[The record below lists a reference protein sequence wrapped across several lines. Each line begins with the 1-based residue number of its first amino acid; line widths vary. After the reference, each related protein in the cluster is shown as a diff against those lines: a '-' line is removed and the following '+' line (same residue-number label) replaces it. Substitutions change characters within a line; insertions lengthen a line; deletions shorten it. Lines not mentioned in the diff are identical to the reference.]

1 MRRAITTGLMLLACA
16 SLAWASEAGVKKM
29 EVKRPDLAIPSFVGW
44 VPDEIVVQ
52 FDKSAVM
59 NFDQTTMA
67 LGKSGLNAI
76 DQLNRQYQAVAL
88 TRQFAASQPRV
99 YNGRTID
106 LSGWHKIK
114 FASAVADIEAVVA
127 EYQRLPGVIDAQPIG
142 IHTVY
147 ATPNDPQFASQYHL
161 NQANDHDVD
170 APEAWDQQTG
180 NSQIIVAML
189 DTGVRYYHKDLG
201 GANAAA
207 GNFSSISGNMWKNPG
222 EIIGN
227 GIDDDGNGYIDDIV
241 GYDFVSAPIAGS
253 NSCWPGEDCTT
264 KDNDPRD
271 FNGHGTHC
279 AGNIAAINNNGY
291 ATASVSGGWLNGA
304 QQVAGNGVKVMA
316 CRIGSSE
323 KYFGFLNIE
332 VGYVRMDYCA
342 EAFNYA
348 ANNGAHIASCSWG
361 SSNSGGLAAAI
372 DNFLAAGG
380 LIFKAAGN
388 DNTGDSPDYMGS
400 RTDII
405 NVAATDQNDLKS
417 DFSNYGSYV
426 DVAAPG
432 TDILSLYHNHSD
444 AANDYVATVSGTS
457 MATPIA
463 ASVAALIWSA
473 DPSQTAAQVRSR
485 LQSTAD
491 NLDGLN
497 PSYAGKLGA
506 GRVNAFRAIDGLGA
520 PPTPPTAPT
529 NLTAN
534 AVSSS
539 QINLVWQDNATN
551 ETGFEIDRATTSG
564 GPYTQIATTG
574 ANVINYS
581 NTGLSPN
588 TTYYYRVRATNGA
601 GDSGNSNE
609 AFATTQ
615 SPPPPPAAPT
625 NLAANAVSSSQI
637 NLAWQDNASDETGFE
652 IDRATTSGGP
662 YTQIAT
668 TGANVTTYSNTG
680 LSPNTT
686 YYYRVRATNGAGD
699 SGNSNEAFA
708 TTQSPPPP
716 PAAPTNL
723 TANAVSS
730 SQINL
735 AWQDNSSD
743 ETGFE
748 IDRAT
753 TSGGPYTQIATT
765 GANVTTYSNTGLSPN
780 TTYYYRVRATNGSGD
795 SNNSNEAFATTQN
808 APSGN
813 LALNKNATASS
824 TYNSTYTP
832 ARAVDGSTASS
843 SYWRSGSISSSN
855 PGAWLR
861 VDLGA
866 QYSLTRG
873 VVKWRENYYATQ
885 YRFQISNT
893 GGSSD
898 AEWTTVYTN
907 NSGAAGTQDV
917 SFTSPFA
924 ARYFRIR
931 MDKNRKS
938 NYRVFEL
945 ECYAG
950 SSPAPKPAGDEPGL
964 IAAEMPADFELGQNY
979 PNPFNPS
986 TNITFS
992 VPQEE
997 HVTLKVFNVIG
1008 EEVATLVNGRRE
1020 AGVYTVSFA
1029 PADLPSG
1036 IYFYVLQAS
1045 ETRLVRR
1052 LVFMK

>member
-1 MRRAITTGLMLLACA
+1 MRRTMTTGLMLLACV
-16 SLAWASEAGVKKM
+16 SLAWASDAGVKKM

-44 VPDEIVVQ
+44 VPDEIVVE
-52 FDKSAVM
+52 FDKSAVR

-67 LGKSGLNAI
+67 LGKSGINAI
-76 DQLNRQYQAVAL
+76 DQLNRQYHAVAL
-88 TRQFAASQPRV
+88 TRQFEVTRPRV

-114 FASAVADIEAVVA
+114 FASAIPDIEAVVA
-127 EYQRLPGVIDAQPIG
+127 EYKRLPGVIDAQPIG

-147 ATPNDPQFASQYHL
+147 GTPNDPQFASQYHL

-201 GANAAA
+201 GSNAAA

-291 ATASVSGGWLNGA
+291 ATSSVSGGWLNGA

-316 CRIGSSE
+316 CRVGSSE

-372 DNFLAAGG
+372 DNFLGAGG

-426 DVAAPG
+426 DVSAPG
-432 TDILSLYHNHSD
+432 TDIVSLYHNHND

-473 DPSQTAAQVRSR
+473 DLNQTAAQVRNR

-491 NLDGLN
+491 NIDGLN

-520 PPTPPTAPT
+520 PPTPPAAPSS
-529 NLTAN
+529 LTAT

-539 QINLVWQDNATN
+539 QINLSWQDNSSN
-551 ETGFEIDRATTSG
+551 ETGFEIDRATS
-564 GPYTQIATTG
+564 
-574 ANVINYS
+574 
-581 NTGLSPN
+581 
-588 TTYYYRVRATNGA
+588 
-601 GDSGNSNE
+601 
-609 AFATTQ
+609 
-615 SPPPPPAAPT
+615 
-625 NLAANAVSSSQI
+625 
-637 NLAWQDNASDETGFE
+637 
-652 IDRATTSGGP
+652 SGGP

-668 TGANVTTYSNTG
+668 TGANVTSYSNTG
-680 LSPNTT
+680 LAASTT
-686 YYYRVRATNGAGD
+686 YYYRVRATNDSGD
-699 SGNSNEAFA
+699 SDNSNEASA
-708 TTQSPPPP
+708 TTQS
-716 PAAPTNL
+716 
-723 TANAVSS
+723 
-730 SQINL
+730 
-735 AWQDNSSD
+735 
-743 ETGFE
+743 
-748 IDRAT
+748 
-753 TSGGPYTQIATT
+753 
-765 GANVTTYSNTGLSPN
+765 
-780 TTYYYRVRATNGSGD
+780 
-795 SNNSNEAFATTQN
+795 

-832 ARAVDGSTASS
+832 AKAVDGSTASS
-843 SYWRSGSISSSN
+843 SYWRSGSVSSSN
-855 PGAWLR
+855 PNAWLM

-873 VVKWRENYYATQ
+873 VVKWRENYFATQ

-931 MDKNRKS
+931 MDKNKKS
-938 NYRVFEL
+938 SYRVFEL

-1029 PADLPSG
+1029 PAELPSG
-1036 IYFYVLQAS
+1036 VYFYVLQAG

>member
-1 MRRAITTGLMLLACA
+1 MRRVITTGLMLLACA

-44 VPDEIVVQ
+44 VTDEIVVQ

-67 LGKSGLNAI
+67 LGKVGLNAI
-76 DQLNRQYQAVAL
+76 DQLNRQYNAVAMKA
-88 TRQFAASQPRV
+88 QFPVSKPRY
-99 YNGRTID
+99 YNGRLID

-114 FASAVADIEAVVA
+114 FASPLPDVEAVVA
-127 EYQRLPGVIDAQPIG
+127 EYKKLPGVIEAQPIG
-142 IHTVY
+142 IHTIY
-147 ATPNDPQFASQYHL
+147 ATPNDTHYPSQYHL
-161 NQANDHDVD
+161 NQTNDHDVD
-170 APEAWDQQTG
+170 APEAWDLQTG
-180 NSQIIVAML
+180 NTGIIVAML

-201 GANAAA
+201 GSSAAA

-227 GIDDDGNGYIDDIV
+227 NIDDDGNGYIDDIV
-241 GYDFVSAPIAGS
+241 GYDFVSSPIAGS

-291 ATASVSGGWLNGA
+291 ATASVSGGWLNGS
-304 QQVAGNGVKVMA
+304 QQVTANGVRVMA

-323 KYFGFLNIE
+323 KYLGFLNIE

-348 ANNGAHIASCSWG
+348 ANKGAHIASCSWG
-361 SSNSGGLAAAI
+361 SSNSGGLGAAI
-372 DNFLAAGG
+372 DNFLGAGG

-388 DNTGDSPDYMGS
+388 DNTGDSPDYMSG

-405 NVAATDQNDLKS
+405 TVASTEQNDLKS

-426 DVAAPG
+426 DVSAPG
-432 TDILSLYHNHSD
+432 TDILSLYHNHD
-444 AANDYVATVSGTS
+444 DPNNDYVATMSGTS

-473 DPSQTAAQVRSR
+473 EPTWTASQVRSR
-485 LQSTAD
+485 LESTAD
-491 NLDGLN
+491 NIDGLN
-497 PSYAGKLGA
+497 PSYAGKLGS
-506 GRVNAFRAIDGLGA
+506 GRVNAFNAVNGLGA
-520 PPTPPTAPT
+520 PPTPPNAPSG
-529 NLTAN
+529 LTAT

-539 QINLVWQDNATN
+539 QINLAWTDNSTN

-574 ANVINYS
+574 ANVTSYS
-581 NTGLSPN
+581 DTGLSPS

-609 AFATTQ
+609 ASATTFA
-615 SPPPPPAAPT
+615 PPSPPAAPSGLT
-625 NLAANAVSSSQI
+625 ATAVSSSQI
-637 NLAWQDNASDETGFE
+637 NLAWTDNSTNETGFE

-686 YYYRVRATNGAGD
+686 YYYRVRATNEGGD
-699 SGNSNEAFA
+699 SGNSNEASA
-708 TTQSPPPP
+708 TT
-716 PAAPTNL
+716 
-723 TANAVSS
+723 
-730 SQINL
+730 
-735 AWQDNSSD
+735 
-743 ETGFE
+743 F
-748 IDRAT
+748 
-753 TSGGPYTQIATT
+753 
-765 GANVTTYSNTGLSPN
+765 
-780 TTYYYRVRATNGSGD
+780 
-795 SNNSNEAFATTQN
+795 N

-813 LALNKNATASS
+813 LALNQPASASS
-824 TYNSTYTP
+824 TYSSSTP
-832 ARAVDGSTASS
+832 PSDAVDGSTASS
-843 SYWRSGSISSSN
+843 SYWRSGSVNSSN
-855 PGAWLR
+855 PNAWLM

-873 VVKWRENYYATQ
+873 VVKWYQNYFATQ
-885 YRFQISNT
+885 YRLQISNT
-893 GGSSD
+893 GGSNDS
-898 AEWTTVYTN
+898 EWTTVYTN
-907 NSGAAGTQDV
+907 TSGAAGTQDV
-917 SFTSPFA
+917 TFTSPFA

-931 MDKNRKS
+931 MDKNKKS
-938 NYRVFEL
+938 NYRVLEL

-950 SSPAPKPAGDEPGL
+950 SGAAPKPVVGEPDM
-964 IAAEMPADFELGQNY
+964 IAAELPADYALEQNY

-986 TNITFS
+986 TTIRFS

-1020 AGVYTVSFA
+1020 AGVHEVSFT
-1029 PADLPSG
+1029 PDKLPSG
-1036 IYFYVLQAS
+1036 LYFYVLEAG
-1045 ETRLVRR
+1045 ETRIVRR